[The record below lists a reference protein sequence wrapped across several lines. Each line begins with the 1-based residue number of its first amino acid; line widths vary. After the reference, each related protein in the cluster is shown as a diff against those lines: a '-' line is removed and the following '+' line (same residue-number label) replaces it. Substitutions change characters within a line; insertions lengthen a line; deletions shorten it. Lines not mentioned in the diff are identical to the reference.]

1 MSNRLRSIFSNS
13 IINFADTS
21 LSFGQK
27 KEMNERDKWKYEIM
41 NKIS

>member
-21 LSFGQK
+21 VSFGQK
-27 KEMNERDKWKYEIM
+27 KMNKRAKSKYEIVS
-41 NKIS
+41 KIS